1 MNVKRLTPN
10 KRIALVESAK
20 KKGVSV
26 AAREQ
31 GVNHKTVYYWL
42 GRSQD
47 GDGYERSNSPSV
59 SDEER
64 KTIIS
69 LAKRNGVSNMKMF
82 MEKYSI
88 KFCLS
93 TIYKILAS
101 EKIPARIPKSLSY
114 HCSVCEKTYKAILIY
129 IGVTRNPPCPECGE
143 SLKYERGEKIYF
155 LGSLD
160 SYLLAHNGSL
170 EKLAKDDVKFI
181 RDCLRAPLAYF
192 PKYVDGLDHN
202 GDEATHIVA
211 ESFDKGLTY
220 LCGSFSEN
228 EKSIVYSAFS
238 GIVNCENLCG
248 KCVDK
253 ANKRLS
259 RGRELQPGYWVGNT
273 KIAARRKRILDAIVL
288 DREIGNVSLACST
301 HNISRN
307 TLYKYRKSPMLL
319 FS

>member
-1 MNVKRLTPN
+1 MKVRRLSPN

-64 KTIIS
+64 KRIIS
-69 LAKRNGVSNMKMF
+69 LAKKRGVSNIKKF

-101 EKIPARIPKSLSY
+101 EKIPARIPKSLRY

-129 IGVTRNPPCPECGE
+129 IGLPRNPPCPECGE
-143 SLKYERGEKIYF
+143 SLKYERSDKIYF

-160 SYLLAHNGSL
+160 SYLLAHNGRLKS
-170 EKLAKDDVKFI
+170 LAKDDVEFI
-181 RDCLRAPLAYF
+181 RDSLGAPLAYF

-202 GDEATHIVA
+202 GADTTHMVA
-211 ESFDKGLTY
+211 ESSDESLTY
-220 LCGSFSEN
+220 LCGESSRN
-228 EKSIVYSAFS
+228 KDSTVYSALS
-238 GIVNCENLCG
+238 GTVNCEILCSG
-248 KCVDK
+248 CVDG
-253 ANKRLS
+253 ANKLLS
-259 RGRELQPGYWVGNT
+259 QGRELQPKYRVGNS

-301 HNISRN
+301 YNISRN